1 MNSNDIIFITDL
13 RADAIIGIYDRER
26 VIKQTISVDLELSTS
41 IKAAAK
47 TDSIEDTF
55 NYKLLSKRVEA
66 YIQQS
71 EFQLIETL
79 AERLA
84 ELILDEFD
92 VPWLKLTLH
101 KVGALSN
108 SGDVG
113 VRIIRESSAFKQSS
127 R

>member
-1 MNSNDIIFITDL
+1 MDSSDIIFITDL
-13 RADAIIGIYDRER
+13 RADAIIGIYERER
-26 VIKQTISVDLELSTS
+26 SIRQTISLDLELGTS
-41 IKAAAK
+41 IKAAAR

-113 VRIIRESSAFKQSS
+113 VRIIRESSRSRQSS
-127 R
+127 D

>member
-1 MNSNDIIFITDL
+1 MTPMDTIFITDL
-13 RADAIIGIYDRER
+13 RADAIIGIYDKER
-26 VIKQTISVDLELSTS
+26 TIRQTISVDLELGTS
-41 IKAAAK
+41 VKDAAI
-47 TDSIEDTF
+47 TDSVDDTF

-84 ELILDEFD
+84 NIIMDEFG
-92 VPWLKLTLH
+92 VPWLTLTLH

-108 SGDVG
+108 SRDVG
-113 VRIIRESSAFKQSS
+113 VRIVRQKTE
-127 R
+127 

>member
-1 MNSNDIIFITDL
+1 MEPADIIFITDL

-26 VIKQTISVDLELSTS
+26 SIKQTISVDLELSTS
-41 IKAAAK
+41 VKNAAMN
-47 TDSIEDTF
+47 DNVDNTF

-84 ELILDEFD
+84 GIILNEFD

-108 SGDVG
+108 SRDVG
-113 VRIIRESSAFKQSS
+113 VRIIRQSPK
-127 R
+127 

>member
-1 MNSNDIIFITDL
+1 LSSLNTPSDIIFITDL

-26 VIKQTISVDLELSTS
+26 SIKQTLSIDLELEASVS
-41 IKAAAK
+41 EAAK
-47 TDSIEDTF
+47 TDNVESTF

-66 YIQQS
+66 VIEQS

-79 AERLA
+79 AEHLA
-84 ELILDEFD
+84 QLIISEFS

-113 VRIIRESSAFKQSS
+113 VRIIRQSV
-127 R
+127 

>member
-1 MNSNDIIFITDL
+1 MDSTDIIFITDL
-13 RADAIIGIYDRER
+13 RAEAIIGIYDRER
-26 VIKQTISVDLELSTS
+26 SIKQTVSVDLELSTS
-41 IKAAAK
+41 VKRAAL
-47 TDSIEDTF
+47 TDNVEDTF

-84 ELILDEFD
+84 EVILEEFD

-101 KVGALSN
+101 KIGALSN

-113 VRIIRESSAFKQSS
+113 VRIIRASSDD
-127 R
+127 

>member
-1 MNSNDIIFITDL
+1 MNRTPMDIIFITDL
-13 RADAIIGIYDRER
+13 RADAIIGIYERER
-26 VIKQTISVDLELSTS
+26 TTKQTISVDLELGTS
-41 IKAAAK
+41 VKDAALN
-47 TDSIEDTF
+47 DNVEDTL

-84 ELILDEFD
+84 EIILREFN

-113 VRIIRESSAFKQSS
+113 VRIIRHKT
-127 R
+127 

>member
-1 MNSNDIIFITDL
+1 MQSTDIIFITDL
-13 RADAIIGIYDRER
+13 RAEAIIGIYDRER
-26 VIKQTISVDLELSTS
+26 SIKQTISVDLELATS
-41 IKAAAK
+41 VKHAAK
-47 TDSIEDTF
+47 TDNVEDTF

-71 EFQLIETL
+71 QFQLIETL

-84 ELILDEFD
+84 GIILDEFD

-113 VRIIRESSAFKQSS
+113 VRIIREASD

>member
-1 MNSNDIIFITDL
+1 MEPTDIIFITDL

-26 VIKQTISVDLELSTS
+26 SIKQTISIDLELSTS
-41 IKAAAK
+41 VKAAAK
-47 TDSIEDTF
+47 NDSVDDTL

-84 ELILDEFD
+84 EIIINEFN

-101 KVGALSN
+101 KGGALSN
-108 SGDVG
+108 SRDVG
-113 VRIIRESSAFKQSS
+113 VRIIRQAPK
-127 R
+127 

>member
-1 MNSNDIIFITDL
+1 MDIIFITDL

-26 VIKQTISVDLELSTS
+26 TVKQTISVDLELGTS
-41 IKAAAK
+41 VAMAAK
-47 TDSIEDTF
+47 NDNVEDTF

-79 AERLA
+79 AEGLA
-84 ELILDEFD
+84 SIIMDEFN

-101 KVGALSN
+101 KLGALSN
-108 SGDVG
+108 SRDVG
-113 VRIIRESSAFKQSS
+113 VRIVRPLPK
-127 R
+127 

>member
-1 MNSNDIIFITDL
+1 MDTIFITDL

-26 VIKQTISVDLELSTS
+26 NIKQTISIDLELGTS
-41 IKAAAK
+41 VKDAAA
-47 TDSIEDTF
+47 TDNVDDTF

-79 AERLA
+79 AEHLA
-84 ELILDEFD
+84 QLILDEFN

-108 SGDVG
+108 SRDVG
-113 VRIIRESSAFKQSS
+113 VRIERHRTA
-127 R
+127 

>member
-1 MNSNDIIFITDL
+1 MEYTDIIFISDL
-13 RADAIIGIYDRER
+13 RADAIIGIYKKER
-26 VIKQTISVDLELSTS
+26 SVKQTISVDLELSAS
-41 IKAAAK
+41 VKRAAEK
-47 TDSIEDTF
+47 DSVDDTF

-84 ELILDEFD
+84 QMIMSEFD

-113 VRIIRESSAFKQSS
+113 VRIVRKSSESGLEPG
-127 R
+127 

>member
-1 MNSNDIIFITDL
+1 L
-13 RADAIIGIYDRER
+13 RADAIIGIYERER
-26 VIKQTISVDLELSTS
+26 SIKQTISVDLELSTS

-47 TDSIEDTF
+47 TDNIDDTF
-55 NYKLLSKRVEA
+55 NYKLLSKRVEQ

-84 ELILDEFD
+84 TLIMDEFD

-113 VRIIRESSAFKQSS
+113 VRIIRESSAVKPTPG
-127 R
+127 